1 MNTLKELLDKLY
13 KESEA
18 RNEENE
24 LTHDYESISY
34 EVGIQSTIREIREW
48 LKENMFSWEVSDNV
62 HINLVRA
69 E

>member
-24 LTHDYESISY
+24 ATHDFEAISY
-34 EVGIQSTIREIREW
+34 EVGVQSTIKDIRNW
-48 LKENMFSWEVSDNV
+48 LEDNAFSWEVNDSH
-62 HINLVRA
+62 HISLVRA

>member
-24 LTHDYESISY
+24 ATHDFESISY
-34 EVGIQSTIREIREW
+34 EVGVQSTIKDIRSW
-48 LKENMFSWEVSDNV
+48 LEENTFSWEVSDNI